1 MNSGFEI
8 LVPEIGPDCNYS
20 ITGADCQILCVNVKP
35 GASVECEPGSMM
47 MMSDMMKTKA
57 RCGNCSRVCVGES
70 LCKVIYTNSDSKDS

>member
-57 RCGNCSRVCVGES
+57 RCGNCSSVCVGES